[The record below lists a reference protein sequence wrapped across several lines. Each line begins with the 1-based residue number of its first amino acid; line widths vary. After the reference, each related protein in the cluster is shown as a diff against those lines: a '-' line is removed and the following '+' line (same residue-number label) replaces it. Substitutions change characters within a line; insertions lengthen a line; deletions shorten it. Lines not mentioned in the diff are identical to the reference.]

1 MNSFLHKKTK
11 FEGLN
16 SKIKEMKGKL
26 NLIIGPMFSGK
37 STLLLTRYRRY
48 KIAGKNCLLI
58 KYAKDD
64 RYESAETMIIT
75 HDKLSYRA
83 VACLRLADLDQY
95 VNNFDVICIDEI
107 QFYPDAALFCDEW
120 ANRGKIVEA
129 CGLSG
134 DFLRKPFDQISLL
147 IPMSDDIQHVKAVC
161 RETGLDAPF
170 SKRISAEQEQE
181 VIGGEDKYVAVS
193 RIVFFDK

>member
-1 MNSFLHKKTK
+1 MQ
-11 FEGLN
+11 
-16 SKIKEMKGKL
+16 GKL

-37 STLLLTRYRRY
+37 STLLLSRYRRY

-64 RYESAETMIIT
+64 RYESNEAMIVT

-107 QFYPDAALFCDEW
+107 QFYPDAAEYCDLW
-120 ANRGKIVEA
+120 ANRGKTIEA
-129 CGLSG
+129 SGLSG
-134 DFLRKPFDQISLL
+134 DFRRKPFEQISMLVA
-147 IPMSDDIQHVKAVC
+147 IADDIEHVKAVC
-161 RETGLDAPF
+161 RESGLDAPF
-170 SKRISAEQEQE
+170 SKRISAEVEQE
-181 VIGGEDKYVAVS
+181 VIGGEDKYIAVS
-193 RIVFFDK
+193 REIFFGKHIGDAKII

>member
-1 MNSFLHKKTK
+1 MLKK
-11 FEGLN
+11 
-16 SKIKEMKGKL
+16 MQGKL

-48 KIAGKNCLLI
+48 KIAGKSCLLI

-64 RYESAETMIIT
+64 RYDTNEAMIVT

-83 VACLRLADLDQY
+83 VATLRLSELDQY
-95 VNNFDVICIDEI
+95 INNFDVICIDEI
-107 QFYPDAALFCDEW
+107 QFYPDASEYCDKW

-134 DFLRKPFDQISLL
+134 DYRRKPFEQISLL
-147 IPMSDDIQHVKAVC
+147 IPISDDVEHVKAVC
-161 RETGLDAPF
+161 KESGEDAPF
-170 SKRISAEQEQE
+170 SKRISLEEEQE
-181 VIGGEDKYVAVS
+181 VIGGEDKYMAVS
-193 RIVFFDK
+193 RKIFFDQKEVL